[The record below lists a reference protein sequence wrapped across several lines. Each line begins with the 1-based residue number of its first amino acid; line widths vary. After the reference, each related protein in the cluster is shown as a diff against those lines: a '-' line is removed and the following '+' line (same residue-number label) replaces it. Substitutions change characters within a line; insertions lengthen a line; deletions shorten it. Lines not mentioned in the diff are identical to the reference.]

1 MGFTYDCYV
10 TADQLERVSEE
21 ERAQI
26 LCRAI
31 LLDDDQ
37 ISAFGSLLEPLP
49 DEELTDRGEDA
60 YTADCAA
67 RRAAG
72 VAAFTATDTGFTA
85 KTAYD
90 ADELVFFSV
99 PYDDGFSATVNGE
112 PAAIE
117 KVDDGLMAVY
127 VPAGENEI
135 EFTYHTPG
143 LKVSACVSAAAIA
156 VYGVYLLVI
165 IRKRKSQPG
174 SKR

>member
-1 MGFTYDCYV
+1 M
-10 TADQLERVSEE
+10 
-21 ERAQI
+21 
-26 LCRAI
+26 
-31 LLDDDQ
+31 LDDDQ

-49 DEELTDRGEDA
+49 DEELTNRSEDA
-60 YTADCAA
+60 YAADCAA

-90 ADELVFFSV
+90 ADELHHRAG

-143 LKVSACVSAAAIA
+143 LKVSACVAQRRLRCMGCIS
-156 VYGVYLLVI
+156 LLII
-165 IRKRKSQPG
+165 IRRKSQPG

>member
-1 MGFTYDCYV
+1 MPRDFAG
-10 TADQLERVSEE
+10 R
-21 ERAQI
+21 R
-26 LCRAI
+26 
-31 LLDDDQ
+31 Q

-49 DEELTDRGEDA
+49 DEELTNRSEDA
-60 YTADCAA
+60 YAADCAA

-127 VPAGENEI
+127 VRGGERDRI
-135 EFTYHTPG
+135 YLHTPG
-143 LKVSACVSAAAIA
+143 LKVSACVSTAAIA
-156 VYGVYLLVI
+156 VYGVYLLGI
-165 IRKRKSQPG
+165 IIKRKSQPG